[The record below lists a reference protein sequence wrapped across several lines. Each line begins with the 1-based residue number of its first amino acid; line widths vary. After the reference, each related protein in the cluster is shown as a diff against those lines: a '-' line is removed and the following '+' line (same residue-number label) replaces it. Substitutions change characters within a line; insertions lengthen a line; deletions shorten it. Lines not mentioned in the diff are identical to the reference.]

1 MACVQ
6 QVISY
11 LQIRELED
19 RKKIQ
24 TLLTLSGLTERE
36 VSYFMKE
43 PPALAIVE
51 QKLPPKLKNSLQR
64 DASTKGNVTE

>member
-1 MACVQ
+1 MFLLLD
-6 QVISY
+6 I

-24 TLLTLSGLTERE
+24 ILLNLSGLTDRE

-43 PPALAIVE
+43 PPSKAIVE
-51 QKLPPKLKNSLQR
+51 QKLPPKLRAEMTRKHLQGR
-64 DASTKGNVTE
+64 V